1 MLRVKLSIIIPVYNE
16 EATILKIL
24 EKVEAVK
31 LYGNLAKEIIL
42 VDDKS
47 KDRSIEI
54 IENYIANKSGSENLE
69 IKFYKHENNSG
80 KGAALQTGFK
90 NATGN
95 FLIIQDAD
103 LEYDPAEYN
112 ELMKPLVEGVADV
125 VYGSRFTG
133 SKARRSMGFWHYWA
147 NKFLTY
153 LSNIVNDIY
162 LTDMETCYKA
172 FRTEIIQSI
181 NFKETHF
188 GIEPEITAK
197 IAKKK
202 NLRLFEVPISYYGR
216 SYEEGKKIS
225 WKDGVKAIFYI
236 LKYRLYD

>member
-1 MLRVKLSIIIPVYNE
+1 MKLSIVIPVYNE
-16 EATILKIL
+16 EATIVQIL
-24 EKVEAVK
+24 DKVEAVE
-31 LYGNLAKEIIL
+31 LYGNLSKEIIL

-47 KDRSIEI
+47 KDKSSAI
-54 IENYIANKSGSENLE
+54 IEKYIASRSNKKDLE
-69 IKFYKHENNSG
+69 LKFYKHENNSG
-80 KGAALQTGFK
+80 KGAALRTGFK
-90 NATGN
+90 HATGD

-112 ELMKPLVEGVADV
+112 ELMKPLVDGVADV

-153 LSNIVNDIY
+153 LSNLVNDIY

-181 NFKETHF
+181 EFKEKHF

-216 SYEEGKKIS
+216 SYEEGKKIC

-236 LKYRLYD
+236 LKYRFCD

>member
-1 MLRVKLSIIIPVYNE
+1 MKLSIVIPVYNE
-16 EATILKIL
+16 EATIVQIL
-24 EKVEAVK
+24 DKVEAVE
-31 LYGNLAKEIIL
+31 LYGNLSKEIIL

-47 KDRSIEI
+47 KDKSSAI
-54 IENYIANKSGSENLE
+54 IETYIASRSNKKDLE
-69 IKFYKHENNSG
+69 LKFYKHENNSG
-80 KGAALQTGFK
+80 KGAALRTGFK
-90 NATGN
+90 HATGD

-112 ELMKPLVEGVADV
+112 ELMKPLVDGVADV

-153 LSNIVNDIY
+153 LSNLVNDIY

-181 NFKETHF
+181 EFKEKHF

-216 SYEEGKKIS
+216 SYEEGKKIC

-236 LKYRLYD
+236 LKYRFCD

>member
-1 MLRVKLSIIIPVYNE
+1 VKLSIIIPVYNE
-16 EATILKIL
+16 ESTVLQIL

-31 LYGNLAKEIIL
+31 LYKDLSKEIIL

-47 KDRSIEI
+47 RDKSSVI
-54 IENYIANKSGSENLE
+54 IEEYIAAKSTRKDLE
-69 IKFYKHENNSG
+69 LKFYKHEINSG

-90 NATGN
+90 HATGD

-112 ELMKPLVEGVADV
+112 ELLKPLVDGVADV

-172 FRTEIIQSI
+172 FRTEIIQNI
-181 NFKETHF
+181 EFKEKHF

-216 SYEEGKKIS
+216 GYEEGKKIN

-236 LKYRLYD
+236 LKYRFCD

>member
-1 MLRVKLSIIIPVYNE
+1 MRLSIVIPIYNE
-16 EATILKIL
+16 EATLLQIL
-24 EKVEAVK
+24 EKVEAVE
-31 LYGNLAKEIIL
+31 LYGNLTKEIIL
-42 VDDKS
+42 IDDKS

-54 IENYIANKSGSENLE
+54 VEKYIATKSGTKDLE
-69 IKFYKHENNSG
+69 LKFYKHEHNSG
-80 KGAALQTGFK
+80 KGAALRTGFEQ
-90 NATGN
+90 ATGD

-103 LEYDPAEYN
+103 LEYDPVEYN
-112 ELMKPLVEGVADV
+112 ELLKPLVDGVADV

-153 LSNIVNDIY
+153 LSNLVNNIY

-172 FRTEIIQSI
+172 FRTEIIKSI
-181 NFKETHF
+181 KFKEKHF

-197 IAKKK
+197 IAKRK

-236 LKYRLYD
+236 LKYRFSD